1 MAHMNNGTELNMDSP
16 FYGDPELA
24 RRARGPVAIWALLA
38 VIGIVL
44 GAAAFLA
51 ALTTD
56 TRDFATRHATVL
68 ASRNL

>member
-1 MAHMNNGTELNMDSP
+1 MDSP

-24 RRARGPVAIWALLA
+24 RRGARGPVAIWVLLA

-44 GAAAFLA
+44 GTAAFLA
-51 ALTTD
+51 AVTTD
-56 TRDFATRHATVL
+56 TRDFASRHATVL